1 MKNNKNK
8 IYTDHFLVNL
18 PTRVEVKYYFD
29 NIDLDE
35 LGEEEM
41 DQIAND
47 LEQGYI
53 QGSLIHYDE
62 NSKEYQGWW
71 KLKQIF

>member
-8 IYTDHFLVNL
+8 IYSDRFLVNL

-62 NSKEYQGWW
+62 NSKEHQGWW